1 MKKELV
7 TNINTFAESIGVPV
21 LVFDNSLRLKHFN
34 QSARNFIPNLETNTS
49 AEKIFSKKRI
59 SNQILQCIKTG
70 KIEFEKM
77 RYRTNKGPE
86 VAVNIRDL
94 EIDNTKLAIVTLSDL
109 SPLSEAKMMR
119 TDFVSN
125 VSHEMRSPL
134 TSIRGFVETLKG
146 PAGDDLDK
154 REKFL
159 DVIGKEADRM
169 TNLVS
174 DLLSL
179 SLVEAKEKRKI
190 KGFVDLGQIIT
201 AAFEA
206 TELRARNQGK
216 ILKMKIEKE
225 LPEIPGNQDNL
236 FRVMVNLIEN
246 AISYSGENTIIKISA
261 KSIQKEEVF
270 LRPALKITVSDK
282 GDGISQEEIPRLT
295 ERFYRID
302 RSRSRDMGG
311 TGLGLAIVKH
321 ILVRHKGKLSID
333 SIKGKGSNFNIYLPI
348 T

>member
-1 MKKELV
+1 MQKELV
-7 TNINTFAESIGVPV
+7 TNINAFIESIGMPV
-21 LVFDNSLRLKHFN
+21 LVFDNSLRLKYFN

-134 TSIRGFVETLKG
+134 TSILGFVETLKG

-190 KGFVDLGQIIT
+190 KGYVDPGKIIT
-201 AAFEA
+201 AACEA
-206 TELRARNQGK
+206 TSLRANNQGK
-216 ILKMKIEKE
+216 RIVVTTKKE
-225 LPEIPGNQDNL
+225 LPKIPGNQDNL

-246 AISYSGENTIIKISA
+246 AINYSGENTIIKISA
-261 KSIQKEEVF
+261 NSVQKEAVF
-270 LRPALKITVSDK
+270 LRPAVKITVSDK
-282 GDGISQEEIPRLT
+282 GEGISQEEIPRLT
-295 ERFYRID
+295 ERFYRVD
-302 RSRSRDMGG
+302 RSRSRDIGG

-321 ILVRHKGKLSID
+321 ILVRHKGKLSIE
-333 SIKGKGSNFNIYLPI
+333 SIRGKGSKFSIYLPLS
-348 T
+348 

>member
-1 MKKELV
+1 MQKELV
-7 TNINTFAESIGVPV
+7 TNINAFIESIGMPV
-21 LVFDNSLRLKHFN
+21 LVFDSSLRLKYFN
-34 QSARNFIPNLETNTS
+34 ESARNFIANLEINSS
-49 AEKIFSKKRI
+49 AEQIFSKKRI

-134 TSIRGFVETLKG
+134 TSILGFVETLKG

-190 KGFVDLGQIIT
+190 KGYVNLVEIVK

-206 TELRARNQGK
+206 TKLKARKQGK
-216 ILKMKIEKE
+216 SLKTRIEKD
-225 LPEIPGNQDNL
+225 LPEIPGNQENL

-246 AISYSGENTIIKISA
+246 AINYSGEGTIIKVSV
-261 KSIQKEEVF
+261 KSIEKEKDF
-270 LRPALKITVSDK
+270 LGRALKITVSDQ
-282 GDGISQEEIPRLT
+282 GEGISWEEIPRLT
-295 ERFYRID
+295 ERFYRVD

-348 T
+348 K